1 MLRID
6 VIGATAFEELSDGL
20 EARNLLYILEPE
32 EDEADSEDL
41 SQLLNMVFSPEGD
54 GGLMLGSAAPSTHSD
69 YTETL
74 IGSSSDE
81 VSPDVINE
89 DLGSLDD
96 LLNQVVRMDAEA
108 DGEDE

>member
-1 MLRID
+1 
-6 VIGATAFEELSDGL
+6 
-20 EARNLLYILEPE
+20 
-32 EDEADSEDL
+32 
-41 SQLLNMVFSPEGD
+41 MVFSPEGD
-54 GGLMLGSAAPSTHSD
+54 GGLMLGSAAPSAHSD

-108 DGEDE
+108 GDDE

>member
-1 MLRID
+1 
-6 VIGATAFEELSDGL
+6 
-20 EARNLLYILEPE
+20 
-32 EDEADSEDL
+32 
-41 SQLLNMVFSPEGD
+41 
-54 GGLMLGSAAPSTHSD
+54 MLGSAAPSTHSD

>member
-1 MLRID
+1 
-6 VIGATAFEELSDGL
+6 
-20 EARNLLYILEPE
+20 
-32 EDEADSEDL
+32 
-41 SQLLNMVFSPEGD
+41 
-54 GGLMLGSAAPSTHSD
+54 MLGSAAPSTPSD